1 LCAGRIKTKLGAQRI
16 PARGCRTVSSIL
28 VFARKRK
35 NQEEHFMEPVR
46 HSGWWKGVVLA
57 GTLLLLVFTGGVQ
70 HGTTAIEDTYEK
82 LKVFTEI
89 LSLVQSNYVD
99 EVNSK
104 DLIYGAVKGMLET
117 LDPHSSFMP
126 PEAFRDM
133 QVETHGSFGGLGIEI
148 TVKDRMLTVVSPIEG
163 TPADRAGIQ
172 AGDRIVKI
180 EGQITKDMTLMDAVH
195 KLRGPKGTQVTIT
208 ILREGTP
215 EPMDVSLVR
224 EVIEVKS
231 VRSKDLGDGIFYARV
246 SSFQERTSK
255 DLERELDQA
264 QKSSATALI
273 LDLRNDPG
281 GLLNQAVAVSDLFLD
296 KGQLIVYTQGRLK
309 NQDLRFSAEQSR
321 RYPKWSMV
329 VLVNGGSASASEI
342 VAGALQDWKRA
353 VILGTKT
360 FGKGSVQT
368 VVPLSDG
375 SGLRL
380 TTAKYFTPKG
390 RSIHGTGI
398 TPDIVVEPPKVDLTA
413 QRQREA
419 EARRLASERPREQ
432 RIGDLEGENVE
443 IGRRDVVN
451 LEKDVQLQRAI
462 EILKATRILE
472 KNDGAPKAETKAS
485 G

>member
-1 LCAGRIKTKLGAQRI
+1 M
-16 PARGCRTVSSIL
+16 
-28 VFARKRK
+28 F
-35 NQEEHFMEPVR
+35 PVR
-46 HSGWWKGVVLA
+46 HSGWWKGAIFA
-57 GTLLLLVFTGGVQ
+57 GTLVLLVFTGGVQ

-99 EVNSK
+99 DVNSK
-104 DLIYGAVKGMLET
+104 ELMYGAVKGMLET

-126 PEAFRDM
+126 PEAFREM

-148 TVKDRMLTVVSPIEG
+148 TVKDRFLTVVAPIEG

-172 AGDRIVKI
+172 PGDRIVKI
-180 EGQITKDMTLMDAVH
+180 EGQITKDLTLMDAVR
-195 KLRGPKGTQVTIT
+195 KLRGPKGTKVTIS
-208 ILREGTP
+208 ILREGSL
-215 EPMDVSLVR
+215 EPMDITLVR

-231 VRSKDLGDGIFYARV
+231 VRSKELGDGIYYVRV
-246 SSFQERTSK
+246 ASFQERTSK
-255 DLERELDQA
+255 DLERVLEQA
-264 QKSSATALI
+264 QTAGTTALI

-281 GLLNQAVAVSDLFLD
+281 GLLNQAVAVSDMFLD
-296 KGQLIVYTQGRLK
+296 KGQLIVYTQGRIK
-309 NQDLRFSAEQSR
+309 NQDLKFTAEHSNGL
-321 RYPKWSMV
+321 PKWPMV

-368 VVPLSDG
+368 VIPLSDG

-380 TTAKYFTPKG
+380 TTAKYFTPRG

-398 TPDIVVEPPKVDLTA
+398 MPDIIVEAPKPEVTA
-413 QRQREA
+413 QQRQQEE
-419 EARRLASERPREQ
+419 EARRQAGGERPRDQ
-432 RIGDLEGENVE
+432 RIGDQEGEGVE
-443 IGRRDVVN
+443 IGRRDVVD
-451 LEKDVQLQRAI
+451 LKKDVQLQRAI

-472 KNDGAPKAETKAS
+472 RNGAPPKAEAKSA

>member
-1 LCAGRIKTKLGAQRI
+1 M
-16 PARGCRTVSSIL
+16 VSIRS
-28 VFARKRK
+28 
-35 NQEEHFMEPVR
+35 
-46 HSGWWKGVVLA
+46 SGWLKGVLFA
-57 GTLLLLVFTGGVQ
+57 GTLMLLVFTGGVQ
-70 HGTTAIEDTYEK
+70 HGTTAVEETYEK
-82 LKVFTEI
+82 LKIFTEI
-89 LSLVQSNYVD
+89 LSLVQSNYVED
-99 EVNSK
+99 VNSK
-104 DLIYGAVKGMLET
+104 DLIYGAVKGMLEA
-117 LDPHSSFMP
+117 LDPHSAFMP
-126 PEAFRDM
+126 PEAFREM

-180 EGQITKDMTLMDAVH
+180 EGQVTKDMTLMDAVR
-195 KLRGPKGTQVTIT
+195 KLRGPKGSKVTISL
-208 ILREGTP
+208 LREGSL
-215 EPMDVSLVR
+215 EPLEVTLVR

-231 VRSKDLGDGIFYARV
+231 VRSKDLGDGLFYIRL

-255 DLERELDQA
+255 DLERALEQA
-264 QKSSATALI
+264 QKAGTTALI

-281 GLLNQAVAVSDLFLD
+281 GLLNQAVSVSDMFLD

-309 NQDLRFSAEQSR
+309 NQELRFTAEHSNGL
-321 RYPKWSMV
+321 PKLPMV

-368 VVPLSDG
+368 VIPLADG

-390 RSIHGTGI
+390 RSIHGSGI
-398 TPDIVVEPPKVDLTA
+398 MPDIIVEQPKPEVSA
-413 QRQREA
+413 QRQREE
-419 EARRLASERPREQ
+419 EARRLTPTERPRDQ
-432 RIGDLEGENVE
+432 RIGDQEGEGVE
-443 IGRRDVVN
+443 IGRRDVVD
-451 LEKDVQLQRAI
+451 LQKDVQLQRAI

-472 KNDGAPKAETKAS
+472 KNGPATNTQAKSA